1 MGAVGRLRKR
11 PEYLRVA
18 AARRKWVTPG
28 MVVQACARSGAVGAA
43 GEAEPVEA
51 GAEDGPR
58 VGITVSRKVGN
69 AVRRNRARRRLRAA
83 AREVLPEAGQPGTD
97 YVLIGRAGTLTR
109 RYADLVTDLRQA
121 VDKLNRGPRGGPS
134 ARGHG
139 DGGRRRRGRRG
150 GRRSAKD
157 GGDG

>member
-1 MGAVGRLRKR
+1 MVVVGRLRKR
-11 PEYLRVA
+11 PEFLRVA

-28 MVVQACARSGAVGAA
+28 MVVQACPRRPDDGAKADAA
-43 GEAEPVEA
+43 GTDPGEP
-51 GAEDGPR
+51 R
-58 VGITVSRKVGN
+58 FGITVSRKVGN

-83 AREVLPEAGQPGTD
+83 AREVLPEAGRPGMD

-109 RYADLVTDLRQA
+109 RYAELVADLRQA
-121 VDKLNRGPRGGPS
+121 VDKLNRGPRYGTP
-134 ARGHG
+134 ARGPG
-139 DGGRRRRGRRG
+139 NGGRRRRGRRG